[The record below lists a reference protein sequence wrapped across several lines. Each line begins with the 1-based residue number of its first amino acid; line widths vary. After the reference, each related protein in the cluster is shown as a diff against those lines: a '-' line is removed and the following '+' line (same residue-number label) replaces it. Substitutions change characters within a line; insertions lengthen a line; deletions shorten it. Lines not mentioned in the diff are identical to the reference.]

1 VTFAKIHEIAEVNP
15 RAKGISLKTHDL
27 VTFVPM
33 AAVSEQSR
41 SVISP
46 EVRPYGEVCKGYTY
60 FEEGD
65 VIIAK
70 ITPCFENGKIAL
82 AAGLPHPIAFGS
94 TEYHVIRSGNNVHN
108 RYLFYL
114 LQSPYVLAA
123 GASRMKGAAGQK
135 RVPAEFFKDLT
146 VPLPPL
152 EEQKRIAAILEA
164 ADELR
169 TKRRESLAQL
179 DTLLQSTFL
188 DLFGDPVTNPKEWE
202 EKLLSEVVR
211 PGTIVT
217 YGIVQ
222 AGDEFSGGIP
232 YIRTGDIV
240 DGEIVEDGLRH
251 TNPVIASKFERSRVD
266 TGDIV
271 MSIRATV
278 GTTAVVPPSLDGAN
292 LTQGTARIAPGPD
305 ALLPFLLHYLRSHG
319 AQRWIQR
326 QVKGATFKEITLG
339 RLRELPVLLPPIGIQ
354 KKFGEIVA
362 QIEERRLLE
371 RNQLD
376 ELDHLFAS
384 LQSRAFR
391 GEL

>member
-1 VTFAKIHEIAEVNP
+1 MKKVTGPYSKSGSSTQLFDTQNVLYSK
-15 RAKGISLKTHDL
+15 L
-27 VTFVPM
+27 
-33 AAVSEQSR
+33 
-41 SVISP
+41 
-46 EVRPYGEVCKGYTY
+46 RPYLNKVVCPDDSGVATTELVPLRPDPTRLDRRFLTHYLRSPQFVRWISNEV
-60 FEEGD
+60 
-65 VIIAK
+65 
-70 ITPCFENGKIAL
+70 
-82 AAGLPHPIAFGS
+82 
-94 TEYHVIRSGNNVHN
+94 
-108 RYLFYL
+108 
-114 LQSPYVLAA
+114 A
-123 GASRMKGAAGQK
+123 GAKMP
-135 RVPAEFFKDLT
+135 RVSMNVFWGHQI
-146 VPLPPL
+146 PLPPL
-152 EEQKRIAAILEA
+152 EKQKRIAAILDA
-164 ADELR
+164 AAELR

-240 DGEIVEDGLRH
+240 DGEIVQNGLRH
-251 TNPVIASKFERSRVD
+251 TNPAIASKFERSRVD
-266 TGDIV
+266 AGDIV

-339 RLRELPVLLPPIGIQ
+339 RLRELPVLLPPIAIQ

-371 RNQLD
+371 RNQLE